1 MANGQAG
8 QKQQLEEKTLTPGQ
22 LEAGK
27 KWLQLVTQVRAD
39 KALKQ
44 RLIDTPIAVLKEQ
57 GINVRDGLDIRVVE
71 NTDNVVYLTLPAAA
85 ELSRELTVSE
95 LDAAVGGDLTEYK
108 AAEQPLIFRVYAAV
122 ISLLQ

>member
-8 QKQQLEEKTLTPGQ
+8 QKQQLEEEKTLTANQ

-27 KWLQLVTQVRAD
+27 KWLQLVSQAQGD
-39 KALKQ
+39 KTLKQ
-44 RLIDTPIAVLKEQ
+44 RLIDIPIAVLKEH

-108 AAEQPLIFRVYAAV
+108 AAEQ
-122 ISLLQ
+122 